1 MTHRGY
7 SLRGHVTWIMPELP
21 EVETVVNDLRAAGLE
36 GRAIRAVHVLWPRT
50 VAPLTPAV
58 FCRCLRGTRIT
69 ALRRRGKFIVCH
81 VASGARLLT
90 HLRMTGRL
98 DVVPARTP
106 HDVHER
112 VVMTL
117 DNGHELRFHDP
128 RKFGRMLLTPPAPDP
143 LHALGPEPF
152 DSTLTPASFA
162 ERLHASRRMLKPLLL
177 DQTFIAG
184 VGNIYAD
191 EALWRAKLHP
201 RRVSSTLSHAEA
213 RRLLEAI
220 RIVLRRGIR
229 NLGTSLGD
237 GHASFTSA
245 AQRKGRNQELLRVY
259 QRTGRSCARCG
270 GVITR
275 IVVGQRG
282 THLCPHCQSC

>member
-1 MTHRGY
+1 
-7 SLRGHVTWIMPELP
+7 MPELP

-36 GRAIRAVHVLWPRT
+36 GRTIRAVRVCWPRT
-50 VAPLTPAV
+50 VAALTPAA
-58 FCRCLRGTRIT
+58 FCRRMRGTRIT
-69 ALRRRGKFIVCH
+69 ALRRRGKFIVCELS
-81 VASGARLLT
+81 SGVRLLT
-90 HLRMTGRL
+90 HLRMTGQL

-112 VVMTL
+112 IIMTL

-143 LHALGPEPF
+143 LDALGPEPL
-152 DSTLTPASFA
+152 DTTLTPAIFA
-162 ERLHASRRMLKPLLL
+162 ERLRASRRMLKPLLL

-184 VGNIYAD
+184 IGNIYAD

-201 RRVSSTLSHAEA
+201 RRISSTLSREEA
-213 RRLLEAI
+213 RRLLKAI

-237 GHASFTSA
+237 GHANFRSA
-245 AQRKGRNQELLRVY
+245 TRRKGRNQELLRVY
-259 QRTGRSCARCG
+259 QQTGRPCARCG
-270 GVITR
+270 TPVTR
-275 IVVGQRG
+275 MVVGQRG
-282 THLCPHCQSC
+282 THLCPRCQPC